1 MQPECTRRPVHAT
14 GVQKTYLNRWAERH
28 PTPYD
33 FMYTSNDVSGQ
44 NLNWFWQKWVFG
56 YGYAELA
63 ISGLEG
69 TTITVENLGG
79 MPRSTYLEVEL

>member
-1 MQPECTRRPVHAT
+1 
-14 GVQKTYLNRWAERH
+14 
-28 PTPYD
+28 
-33 FMYTSNDVSGQ
+33 MYTSNDVSGQ

-69 TTITVENLGG
+69 ITITVENLGG